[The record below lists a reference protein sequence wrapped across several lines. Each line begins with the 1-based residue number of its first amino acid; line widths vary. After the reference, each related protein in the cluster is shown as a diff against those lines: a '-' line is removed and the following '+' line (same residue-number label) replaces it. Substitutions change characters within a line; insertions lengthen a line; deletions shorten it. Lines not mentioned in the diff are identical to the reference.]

1 MNVDSTPGF
10 VEEAYK
16 KMERN
21 LAVVRS
27 RLNRPLTLAEKLLLG
42 HLDDAQNSELDP
54 GESYI
59 MLNPD
64 RVAHQGGR
72 HVWTDTGVQLEAL
85 LMRAGGRELGRAFNE
100 LTELKVSQLKL
111 KLARLDF

>member
-1 MNVDSTPGF
+1 MNVDSTPQF

-21 LAVVRS
+21 LEVVRS
-27 RLNRPLTLAEKLLLG
+27 RYNRPLTLAEKLLLG
-42 HLDDAQNSELDP
+42 HLDDAAAAELDP

-64 RVAHQGGR
+64 PVSYTH
-72 HVWTDTGVQLEAL
+72 
-85 LMRAGGRELGRAFNE
+85 
-100 LTELKVSQLKL
+100 LTLPTK
-111 KLARLDF
+111 A